1 MIALPNEAA
10 PPDRLREC
18 LTILFRHARPA
29 LAVVISALLAAAL
42 YLAVTPSEYTAEAKL
57 IIRLGRE
64 KTSGVLPRESGQ
76 TFMFAE
82 RAQNVNNEV
91 EILRD
96 PSVVRGEFADLKRL
110 MPKSELGPPPEGFGA
125 RLVYAGKAVVAGA
138 KAVMQ
143 GALAVLRAPFEA
155 AGLLRRADPD
165 EALLASFVASFK
177 VVFVKETDVIV
188 TGFTWTDPVFAAD
201 ALNRLLDAY
210 KRRHVEVFA
219 DDAPAAFYA
228 GRLERARAELAGIDG
243 ELATFLKGARTA
255 SFEIEQRN
263 DLGTL
268 SELER
273 QRSAA
278 QIEREGLL
286 TRIARTKRLGANVWQ
301 TSPPDADATVAAL
314 DSRRAQ
320 LRTRLS
326 DLATRFRPA
335 APEVASLE
343 RDLVEV
349 SRQKFRALVAA
360 DEARLALIE
369 ERIAALG
376 SAEAGRRS
384 AAIGQSDAALAYE
397 RLSQRRRLLTEEIG
411 QTQRRVDEL
420 RTGSGLDSQAVTSA
434 SVVAP
439 AIPPTRAS
447 GPNRGL
453 ILGLAGGL
461 GLLAALAYMAAAE
474 ALARTYRT
482 PSELAR
488 GLGLPV
494 IAVLPLQAG
503 GSPS

>member
-1 MIALPNEAA
+1 MSTP
-10 PPDRLREC
+10 PPDMLREG
-18 LTILFRHARPA
+18 LAVLFRHARPA
-29 LAVVISALLAAAL
+29 LTILVSALLAASL
-42 YLAVTPSEYTAEAKL
+42 TLAATPSEYTAEAKL
-57 IIRLGRE
+57 VIRLGRE
-64 KTSGVLPRESGQ
+64 KTSGALPRESNQ

-96 PSVVRGEFADLKRL
+96 PSVVRGEFQALKRL
-110 MPKSELGPPPEGFGA
+110 MPRAEPGPPPEAWGA
-125 RLVYAGKAVVAGA
+125 RLIHAGRA
-138 KAVMQ
+138 
-143 GALAVLRAPFEA
+143 ALAAARAAASGIAAVLRAPLEA

-165 EALLASFVASFK
+165 EALLAAYVTAFK

-188 TGFTWTDPVFAAD
+188 TGFTWTDPAFAAD

-228 GRLERARAELAGIDG
+228 GRLERSQAELSGIDH
-243 ELATFLKGARTA
+243 ELAAFLKGANTA

-273 QRSAA
+273 QRSSA
-278 QIEREGLL
+278 QIEREGLV
-286 TRIARTKRLGANVWQ
+286 TRLARTRRLGPDVWQ
-301 TSPPDADATVAAL
+301 PTPPDADATVAAL
-314 DSRRAQ
+314 DGRRAQ
-320 LRTRLS
+320 LRTRRA

-335 APEVASLE
+335 APEVTSLE

-349 SRQKFRALVAA
+349 SRQKYRALAAA
-360 DEARLALIE
+360 DEARLALID

-376 SAEAGRRS
+376 SAEAGRRN

-397 RLSQRRRLLTEEIG
+397 RLSQRRRLLTDEIG
-411 QTQRRVDEL
+411 QTQRRIDAL

-439 AIPPTRAS
+439 ATPPTRPS

-453 ILGLAGGL
+453 ILGLAAAL
-461 GLLAALAYMAAAE
+461 GLLAALAYMALAE
-474 ALARTYRT
+474 ALAGTYRT
-482 PSELAR
+482 PAELAR

-494 IAVLPLQAG
+494 LATLPPLHSA
-503 GSPS
+503 SPS